1 MQLNSI
7 ICIQLVNYMYIYV
20 WLTSYIANLMIVT
33 FVRVSA
39 LYVHMKWLCS
49 LNSELAITTSYIC
62 VEDTKIDI
70 ILILYKAYNPVVM
83 KYIILLLG
91 QNVIVLPEFQLH

>member
-1 MQLNSI
+1 
-7 ICIQLVNYMYIYV
+7 
-20 WLTSYIANLMIVT
+20 
-33 FVRVSA
+33 
-39 LYVHMKWLCS
+39 MKWLCS